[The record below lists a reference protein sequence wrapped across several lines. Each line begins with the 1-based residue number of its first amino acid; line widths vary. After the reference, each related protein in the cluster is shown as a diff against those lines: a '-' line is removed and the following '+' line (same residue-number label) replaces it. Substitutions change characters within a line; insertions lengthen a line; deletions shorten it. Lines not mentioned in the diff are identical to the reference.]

1 MDTTAHVDEE
11 ARAAEI
17 AAIEEVVATVEHAQQ
32 NELPDEFVGLFRP
45 DAIWTTAHGRRLTG
59 REEISAFTHQV
70 LPGAMRHSTATYE
83 VAHVLFIRPDVA
95 AVKVRQRPV
104 TLDGRPI
111 EGENEGSP
119 LYVMAKENGDWR
131 LVAGQNTVVL
141 DS

>member
-1 MDTTAHVDEE
+1 MDATAGLDEQT
-11 ARAAEI
+11 RAAEI
-17 AAIEEVVATVEHAQQ
+17 AAIKQVVATVEHSQQ
-32 NELPDEFVGLFRP
+32 NELPDEFVSLFRR

-59 REEISAFTHQV
+59 REEISAFTHRV
-70 LPGAMRHSTATYE
+70 LPGAMKHSTATYE
-83 VAHVLFIRPDVA
+83 VEHVLFIRPDVA

-111 EGENEGSP
+111 AGEHEGSP
-119 LYVMAKENGDWR
+119 LYVMAKEDGQWR